1 MKEDDSI
8 SVQQMARLSDWLKIR
23 GMTAEDFDECLHYIA
38 NGTVPA
44 EKGEKNQ
51 VSSTATNDSET

>member
-1 MKEDDSI
+1 MKEDDSLT
-8 SVQQMARLSDWLKIR
+8 VLQMARLSDWLKIR

-38 NGTVPA
+38 NGVLPT

-51 VSSTATNDSET
+51 VPAATNDSET

>member
-1 MKEDDSI
+1 MEVDTMTAI
-8 SVQQMARLSDWLKIR
+8 QMARLSDWLKTK

-38 NGTVPA
+38 NGSLPA

-51 VSSTATNDSET
+51 VP